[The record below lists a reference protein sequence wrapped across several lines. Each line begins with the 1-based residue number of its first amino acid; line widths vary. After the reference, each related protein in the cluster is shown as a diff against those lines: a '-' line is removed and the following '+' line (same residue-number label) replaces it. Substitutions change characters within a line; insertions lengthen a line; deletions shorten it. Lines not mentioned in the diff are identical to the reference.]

1 MSQTD
6 FETAA
11 RWVASLV
18 AALPAEAW
26 KGPGLGDWDM
36 RALVGHASRALL
48 TVEQYLQT
56 PAEHAEL
63 HDPVAYFEAVSRM
76 PNADPGAVLQ
86 RGVEAGVAL
95 GSAPAEAFAGTVER
109 VVGGLAELAD
119 QDPILRTIAGSIHL
133 SNYLPTRTFELVVHG
148 LDIARAAKMEA
159 APPREP
165 LRSSIAIAAERAIQL
180 DIGPDLILSLTG
192 RATLATTVL

>member
-26 KGPGLGDWDM
+26 QGPGLGDWDM

-63 HDPVAYFEAVSRM
+63 RDPSEYFEAVSRM

-86 RGVEAGVAL
+86 RGVDAGVAL
-95 GSAPAEAFAGTVER
+95 GSAPAEAFADIVER
-109 VVGGLAELAD
+109 VVGGLPGLAD
-119 QDPILRTIAGSIHL
+119 QDPIVRTIAGSIQL

-148 LDIARAAKMEA
+148 LDIARAGRMEVV
-159 APPREP
+159 PPREP
-165 LRSSIAIAAERAIQL
+165 LRSSITIAAERAIQL
-180 DIGPDLILSLTG
+180 DIGPDLILALTG
-192 RATLATTVL
+192 RGTLATTVL